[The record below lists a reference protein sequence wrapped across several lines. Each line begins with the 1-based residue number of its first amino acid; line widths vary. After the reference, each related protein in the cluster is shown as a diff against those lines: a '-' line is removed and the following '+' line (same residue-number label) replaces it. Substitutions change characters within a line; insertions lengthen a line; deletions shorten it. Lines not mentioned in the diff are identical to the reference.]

1 MMDPDHTALCQAL
14 ISDAEF
20 AALFAPPR
28 LRALL
33 PPVGAAGVDPTLWL
47 ATLPPVRASS
57 RVNAGAC
64 PARASGTWTNA
75 RACSRSWAPR
85 RRTGGSRSPRPWC

>member
-1 MMDPDHTALCQAL
+1 VSTPPDPALTADCQAL

-33 PPVGAAGVDPTLWL
+33 PPVGAAGVDPVLWL
-47 ATLPPVRASS
+47 ATLPR
-57 RVNAGAC
+57 RHGALRQERWRL
-64 PARASGTWTNA
+64 PGLRFDHVAARPLLLAELGA
-75 RACSRSWAPR
+75 QAAQR
-85 RRTGGSRSPRPWC
+85 RL